1 MAVMN
6 TVAILVSTYN
16 GQQYISEQLDSLL
29 LQKGVSIVIIVRD
42 DGSKDGTIQILEDYE
57 KRYSDIKVIKDENR
71 GVLYS
76 FTELCKYALENVE
89 ADYYAFCDQDD
100 VWDSDK
106 LSIAV
111 SKIDKYPSNES
122 NLYFSNA
129 RLVDKNLDYIRDLY
143 EPGEIKIGKKMALV
157 QIPTFGCTC
166 VFNRHA
172 LIDFLAIPNQKQ
184 GHDHW
189 IYLVCTYLGNVYY
202 DEDSHID
209 YRQHGNNASGK
220 KERGIKLVLL
230 RLHTLF
236 VYGLNH
242 NFDEKAQ
249 QLLYYKDRLKPDD
262 LAYIKKVAY
271 YRKHILDKMSLLFSR
286 SYSTGDFMKDLTIK
300 IRILVNRL

>member
-1 MAVMN
+1 MI
-6 TVAILVSTYN
+6 TVAVLLSSYN
-16 GQQYISEQLDSLL
+16 GQQYIVEQLDSLL
-29 LQKGVSIVIIVRD
+29 AQQDVNIIIIVRD
-42 DGSKDGTIQILEDYE
+42 DGSKDKTPQIVE
-57 KRYSDIKVIKDENR
+57 KYVEKYHNITLMKEENK
-71 GVLYS
+71 GILYS
-76 FTELCKYALENVE
+76 FNRLCKYALENVK

-100 VWDSDK
+100 VWHRDK
-106 LSIAV
+106 LSVAV
-111 SKIDKYPSNES
+111 SQLNRFPSNVP

-129 RLVDKNLDYIRDLY
+129 RLVDENLNYIRDLY

-157 QIPTFGCTC
+157 QIPTFGCSC
-166 VFNRHA
+166 VFNRQA
-172 LIDFLAIPNQKQ
+172 LIDFLAVPNQKQ

-189 IYLVCTYLGNVYY
+189 IYLVCSYLGNVFY
-202 DEDSHID
+202 DEEGHID
-209 YRQHGNNASGK
+209 YRQHGNNASGNK
-220 KERGIKLVLL
+220 TRGLKLILL

-271 YRKHILDKMSLLFSR
+271 YRKHILDKINLLFSR